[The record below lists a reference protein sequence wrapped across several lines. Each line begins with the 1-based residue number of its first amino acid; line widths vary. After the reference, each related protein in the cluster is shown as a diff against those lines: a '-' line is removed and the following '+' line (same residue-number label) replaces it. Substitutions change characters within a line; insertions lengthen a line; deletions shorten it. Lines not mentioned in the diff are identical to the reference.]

1 MSFECMEQVIA
12 PDGRHFT
19 LIDTAGI
26 RKRARVSD
34 SVDGAEPLSVSR
46 AIAAVRCA
54 HGLARDAL
62 DPAYSAIWMFLPTTI
77 SGMH

>member
-1 MSFECMEQVIA
+1 MSFECVDQVVA
-12 PDGRHFT
+12 PDGRRFT

-46 AIAAVRCA
+46 AIAAVRCV
-54 HGLARDAL
+54 HGLARDT
-62 DPAYSAIWMFLPTTI
+62 PTQPIPHCRCTYQP
-77 SGMH
+77 